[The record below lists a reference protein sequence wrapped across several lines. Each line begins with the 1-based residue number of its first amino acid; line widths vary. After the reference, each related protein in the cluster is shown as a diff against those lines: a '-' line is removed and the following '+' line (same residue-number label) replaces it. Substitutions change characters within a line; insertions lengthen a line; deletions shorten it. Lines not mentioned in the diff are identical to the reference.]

1 MTKEEL
7 LKILIEATCTPE
19 FRAEVAARIEA
30 ENKRHEDWER
40 QQRVLW
46 NKHKHDTYDI

>member
-7 LKILIEATCTPE
+7 LKILIEATLTAE
-19 FRAEVAARIEA
+19 FRAEVAASIEA
-30 ENKRHEDWER
+30 ENKCHEEWER
-40 QQRVLW
+40 QQRTWW